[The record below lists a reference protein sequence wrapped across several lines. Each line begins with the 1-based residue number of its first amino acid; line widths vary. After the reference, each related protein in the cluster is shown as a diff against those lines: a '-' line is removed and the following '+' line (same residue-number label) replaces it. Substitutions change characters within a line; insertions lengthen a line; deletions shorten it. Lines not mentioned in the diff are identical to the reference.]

1 MVRPQVGP
9 ARRPLRLRD
18 GKGAVLQLVHEIE
31 KLPGGARVGPVL
43 LDPVPLAEL
52 LDLVAALDGGLGRV
66 VVAAVGGNG
75 DDDLLPLVGLERA
88 LLEGV
93 PFLLLWRRPILSKEM
108 YAKKACELVK
118 EFSSSESGQLSAFN
132 SDVFAQ
138 VIEECNTHFSQLQSL
153 LSSRHGCYG
162 LVPILNPPAQEG
174 ACATPISISDVADQ
188 EQSLEEGLDNQTA
201 RNADHFGALI
211 HHLSLVRN
219 KRCLMAYVYNRA
231 EVIRS
236 LGWIKE
242 APLPEEIQE
251 KLGSSEKDY
260 SQNHSATIRSYQ
272 LEMDIDLAV
281 DMVPPKDPYIK
292 VRVLEDIGSVAL
304 SDQIANLARHAILFL
319 RRTDA
324 ETYIS
329 QVVYFFKFA
338 SIHSQQVYRSPD
350 KINIG
355 HDEQGL
361 MEELTD

>member
-1 MVRPQVGP
+1 
-9 ARRPLRLRD
+9 
-18 GKGAVLQLVHEIE
+18 
-31 KLPGGARVGPVL
+31 
-43 LDPVPLAEL
+43 
-52 LDLVAALDGGLGRV
+52 
-66 VVAAVGGNG
+66 
-75 DDDLLPLVGLERA
+75 
-88 LLEGV
+88 
-93 PFLLLWRRPILSKEM
+93 M

-153 LSSRHGCYG
+153 LSKM
-162 LVPILNPPAQEG
+162 Q
-174 ACATPISISDVADQ
+174 
-188 EQSLEEGLDNQTA
+188 EEGLDNQTA

-242 APLPEEIQE
+242 APLPEGIQE
-251 KLGSSEKDY
+251 KLSSSEKDY

-329 QVVYFFKFA
+329 Q
-338 SIHSQQVYRSPD
+338 
-350 KINIG
+350 
-355 HDEQGL
+355 GL